1 MAEGEA
7 VQVEVA
13 NGENKEE
20 VIQAADLT
28 NQDRD
33 IIRQIE
39 YYFGDANLRRDKF
52 LMGKIAEDE
61 EGWVPISVLL
71 TFKRLKQ
78 LSDDA
83 KVITDAVD
91 KSKVGLV
98 QVSADREKL
107 RRHPE
112 NVLPEFNEERRKE
125 IQSRTAYAKGFPLT
139 TDMTPL
145 IEFFNGFEKVVN
157 VSMRKYYC
165 QKDKKY
171 LSKGSVFVTFET
183 REQCEEFVKKPRVQF
198 EEKDL
203 IRLLQTDYFELK
215 KQERQKKDKN
225 KKKSAKVE
233 APEPDVV
240 LPKGSVV
247 HFAGVKDELL
257 AREDIK
263 SKISEI
269 ESSLEIAFVNF
280 NKGESEGFIR
290 FTKENDAQKIV
301 DKLADSKMT
310 VKENELTLRLVDGE
324 EEEKFLEKAVQDM
337 KDRRVHS
344 KKFTRGRDGGHR
356 GGGRGGR
363 NNFNSNRKRRNDDD
377 GGDEPSKKVSRP
389 SDISAE

>member
-20 VIQAADLT
+20 VTQAADLT

-301 DKLADSKMT
+301 DKLADSK
-310 VKENELTLRLVDGE
+310 VINQIQ
-324 EEEKFLEKAVQDM
+324 F
-337 KDRRVHS
+337 
-344 KKFTRGRDGGHR
+344 
-356 GGGRGGR
+356 
-363 NNFNSNRKRRNDDD
+363 NNLLDLN
-377 GGDEPSKKVSRP
+377 
-389 SDISAE
+389 

>member
-1 MAEGEA
+1 MAESEA
-7 VQVEVA
+7 VQIEAA
-13 NGENKEE
+13 NGEAKEE
-20 VIQAADLT
+20 VTQDASLS
-28 NQDRD
+28 NQERD

-61 EGWVPISVLL
+61 EGWVPVSVLL

-78 LSDDA
+78 LSDDS
-83 KVITDAVD
+83 KVIVDSVD

-112 NVLPEFNEERRKE
+112 NVLPEFNEDRRKE

-183 REQCEEFVKKPRVQF
+183 REQCEEFVKKARVQF

-263 SKISEI
+263 SKIAEI

-301 DKLADSKMT
+301 DKLADSK
-310 VKENELTLRLVDGE
+310 VINIIN
-324 EEEKFLEKAVQDM
+324 FLL
-337 KDRRVHS
+337 
-344 KKFTRGRDGGHR
+344 
-356 GGGRGGR
+356 
-363 NNFNSNRKRRNDDD
+363 
-377 GGDEPSKKVSRP
+377 
-389 SDISAE
+389 